1 MKLSALSL
9 SAKTALMV
17 IAALG
22 ALTLAVMAV
31 AAVLLTRDAEAR
43 AAERQ
48 ETNMRVAWD
57 VLADYGDGFTARD
70 GKLYVGSTPMNDFTA
85 PVDRVKT
92 LVGGTATVF
101 MGDLRITTN
110 VVKDDGSRAVGTRL
124 KPGPV
129 FDAVLKD
136 GRPYRGQADIL
147 GKPYFVAYDPIKTTA
162 GQTIGVLYVGI
173 PKADFMASVNH
184 MMIALFACGL
194 VVALLTLGACLYVSR
209 RMFSPL
215 KGLCDR
221 MESLRQGRTDFDA
234 PWVSRGDDIGQ
245 ISRAVIAFRDAALHQ
260 KETETEAETMRETA
274 RATRVAS
281 EADHERLAAEDAVVV
296 EALGDGLA
304 ALARGDLTY
313 RITTTFAERS
323 RKLKDDYN
331 AAADTLTATM
341 GDIIELVGAMRAGT
355 AEVTTAT
362 NDLSRRT
369 EQQAAALEETA
380 AALDQITVTV
390 KKTAEGAQSAA
401 GITAKARSGAE
412 ERERIIADTT
422 AAMGQIESTSGRI
435 GEIIGV
441 IDEIAFQTNL
451 LALNAGVEAARA
463 GEAGRGFAVVASE
476 VRALAQ
482 RSADAAR
489 EIKGL
494 IAASSASVG
503 EGARLVSQTGGA
515 LTALISQVADIN
527 LLAAEIAASAREQ
540 AVGLAEVNVA
550 VNQMDQTTQQN
561 AAMVEQTTAANQALS
576 HEAETLAELVSR
588 FCIEAGR
595 QSHGRGLPGRETAWA
610 A

>member
-1 MKLSALSL
+1 MKISALSL

-22 ALTLAVMAV
+22 ALTLTLLTV
-31 AAVLLTRDAEAR
+31 AAGLLTRDAEAR

-57 VLADYGDGFTARD
+57 VLADYGDGFSTRD

-85 PVDRVKT
+85 PVDRIKT

-101 MGDLRITTN
+101 MGDLRVTTN
-110 VVKDDGSRAVGTRL
+110 VVKDDGSRAVGTKL

-129 FDAVLKD
+129 FDAVLKN
-136 GRPYRGQADIL
+136 GKPYRGQADIL
-147 GKPYFVAYDPIKTTA
+147 GKPYFVAYDPIKTAA
-162 GQTIGVLYVGI
+162 GETIGVLYVGI
-173 PKADFMASVNH
+173 PKADFMASVNQ
-184 MMIALFACGL
+184 MMLALFVCGL
-194 VVALLTLGACLYVSR
+194 VVALLTVGACLYVSR

-221 MESLRQGRTDFDA
+221 MEALRQGRTDFDA
-234 PWVSRGDDIGQ
+234 PWISRGDDIGQ
-245 ISRAVIAFRDAALHQ
+245 ISRAVIAFRDAAVRQ
-260 KETETEAETMRETA
+260 KEIETEAETMRETA
-274 RATRVAS
+274 RATRIAG
-281 EADHERLAAEDAVVV
+281 EADRKRLAAEDAVVV
-296 EALGDGLA
+296 QALGDGLA
-304 ALARGDLTY
+304 ALANGDLTY
-313 RITTTFAERS
+313 RITTPFAERS

-341 GDIIELVGAMRAGT
+341 SEIIELVGAMRSGT
-355 AEVTTAT
+355 TEVTTAT

-401 GITAKARSGAE
+401 GITAKARDGAE
-412 ERERIIADTT
+412 DRERIIADTT
-422 AAMGQIESTSGRI
+422 AAMAQIESTSGRI

-463 GEAGRGFAVVASE
+463 GEAGRGFAIVASE

-482 RSADAAR
+482 RSAEAAR
-489 EIKGL
+489 EIKAL

-503 EGARLVSQTGGA
+503 DGARLVAQTGGA
-515 LTALISQVADIN
+515 LTALIGQVAEIN
-527 LLAAEIAASAREQ
+527 LLAGEIAASAREQ

-588 FCIEAGR
+588 FRIEAGR
-595 QSHGRGLPGRETAWA
+595 QSHGRETAWA

>member
-1 MKLSALSL
+1 MKISSLSL

-22 ALTLAVMAV
+22 VLTLTLMAV

-57 VLADYGDGFTARD
+57 VLADYGANFSSDGQTLR
-70 GKLYVGSTPMNDFTA
+70 VGGTRLNDFLE
-85 PVDRVKT
+85 PVDRIKT

-101 MGDLRITTN
+101 MGDTRVTTN
-110 VVKDDGSRAVGTRL
+110 VVKEDGSRAVGTKL
-124 KPGPV
+124 KAGPV
-129 FDAVLKD
+129 HDAVLRD
-136 GRPYRGQADIL
+136 GRAYRGSTEIL
-147 GKPYFVAYDPIKTTA
+147 GKPYFVAYDPIKNA
-162 GQTIGVLYVGI
+162 QGQTIGVLFVGV

-184 MMIALFACGL
+184 VMIALFAGGS
-194 VVALLTLGACLYVSR
+194 VMALLVLGACLVLSR

-215 KGLCDR
+215 QALCDR
-221 MESLRQGRTDFDA
+221 MESLRQGDTNFEA
-234 PWVSRGDDIGQ
+234 PWAARGDDIGH
-245 ISRAVIAFRDAALHQ
+245 IARAVLAFRDAAVRQ
-260 KETETEAETMRETA
+260 REVEGEAEGMRETA
-274 RATRVAS
+274 RQARIAS
-281 EADHERLAAEDAVVV
+281 EAETARLAEEDAVVV
-296 EALGDGLA
+296 EALGQGLS
-304 ALARGDLTY
+304 ALAQGDLTH
-313 RITTTFAERS
+313 RINVTFAARS
-323 RKLKDDYN
+323 RQLKDDYN
-331 AAADTLTATM
+331 AAMDALAETM
-341 GDIIELVGAMRAGT
+341 GEIIVLTGAMRSGT
-355 AEVTTAT
+355 AEVSTAT
-362 NDLSRRT
+362 DDLSRRT
-369 EQQAAALEETA
+369 ERQAAALEETA
-380 AALDQITVTV
+380 AALDEITVTV
-390 KKTAEGAQSAA
+390 KKTAEGARAAA
-401 GITAKARSGAE
+401 GITDEAQKGAT

-422 AAMGQIESTSGRI
+422 AAMTQIESTSGRI

-489 EIKGL
+489 EIKTL

-515 LTALISQVADIN
+515 LTALIGQVSKIN
-527 LLAAEIAASAREQ
+527 QLAAEIAASANEQ
-540 AVGLAEVNVA
+540 AVGLVEVNTA

-576 HEAETLAELVSR
+576 HEAEQLAGLIQRFRIAGGGSR
-588 FCIEAGR
+588 AMAR
-595 QSHGRGLPGRETAWA
+595 A

>member
-136 GRPYRGQADIL
+136 GKPYRGQTDIL
-147 GKPYFVAYDPIKTTA
+147 GKPYFVAYDPIKTAA
-162 GQTIGVLYVGI
+162 GETIGVLYVGI

-221 MESLRQGRTDFDA
+221 MEALRQGRTDFDA

-245 ISRAVIAFRDAALHQ
+245 ISRAVIAFRDAAVRQ

-274 RATRVAS
+274 RTTRLAS
-281 EADHERLAAEDAVVV
+281 EAERERLAAEDAVVV

-341 GDIIELVGAMRAGT
+341 GDIIELVGAMRSGT

-576 HEAETLAELVSR
+576 HEAEQLAELMSR
-588 FCIEAGR
+588 FRIETGR
-595 QSHGRGLPGRETAWA
+595 QTNGSGALGRETAWA

>member
-1 MKLSALSL
+1 MKFRALSL

-17 IAALG
+17 VAALG
-22 ALTLAVMAV
+22 ALTIVLMAV
-31 AAVLLTRDAEAR
+31 AAFLLGRDAEAR
-43 AAERQ
+43 ATERQ
-48 ETNMRVAWD
+48 EANMRVAWD
-57 VLADYGDGFTARD
+57 VLSDYGDGFSARD
-70 GKLYVGSTPMNDFTA
+70 GKLYVGSTPMNDFVE
-85 PVDRVKT
+85 PVDRIKA

-101 MGDLRITTN
+101 LNDVRVTTN
-110 VVKDDGSRAVGTRL
+110 VVKDDGSRAVGTKL

-129 FDAVLKD
+129 YDAVLKS
-136 GRPYRGQADIL
+136 GVAYRGQTEIL
-147 GKPYFVAYDPIKTTA
+147 GKPYFVAYDPIKNAA

-173 PKADFMASVNH
+173 PKVDFMASVNQV
-184 MMIALFACGL
+184 MLALFVCGL
-194 VVALLTLGACLYVSR
+194 VVALLIVGACLFLSR

-221 MESLRQGRTDFDA
+221 MEALRQGRTDFDA

-245 ISRAVIAFRDAALHQ
+245 ISRAVLAFRDAAVRQ
-260 KETETEAETMRETA
+260 KETQVEAEAMRATARETQMA
-274 RATRVAS
+274 G
-281 EADHERLAAEDAVVV
+281 EAERERLAEEDAVVV

-313 RITTTFAERS
+313 RIKTAFAERS

-331 AAADTLTATM
+331 AAADTLAGTM
-341 GDIIELVGAMRAGT
+341 GDIIDLVGAMRAGT

-362 NDLSRRT
+362 DDLSRRT
-369 EQQAAALEETA
+369 ERQAAALEETA

-390 KKTAEGAQSAA
+390 RRTAEGAQSAA
-401 GITAKARSGAE
+401 NITAEARGGAE
-412 ERERIIADTT
+412 AREQIIADTT
-422 AAMGQIESTSGRI
+422 AAMGEIETTSGRI

-482 RSADAAR
+482 RSAEAAR
-489 EIKGL
+489 EIKTL

-515 LTALISQVADIN
+515 LSALIGQVAEIN
-527 LLAAEIAASAREQ
+527 QLAGEIAASAKDQ
-540 AVGLAEVNVA
+540 AVGLAEVNTA
-550 VNQMDQTTQQN
+550 VTQMDQTTQQN

-576 HEAETLAELVSR
+576 QEAEKLADLVAR
-588 FCIEAGR
+588 FRIDVEAQAGAPQPDR
-595 QSHGRGLPGRETAWA
+595 AVWA

>member
-1 MKLSALSL
+1 
-9 SAKTALMV
+9 
-17 IAALG
+17 
-22 ALTLAVMAV
+22 
-31 AAVLLTRDAEAR
+31 
-43 AAERQ
+43 
-48 ETNMRVAWD
+48 
-57 VLADYGDGFTARD
+57 
-70 GKLYVGSTPMNDFTA
+70 
-85 PVDRVKT
+85 
-92 LVGGTATVF
+92 
-101 MGDLRITTN
+101 
-110 VVKDDGSRAVGTRL
+110 
-124 KPGPV
+124 
-129 FDAVLKD
+129 
-136 GRPYRGQADIL
+136 
-147 GKPYFVAYDPIKTTA
+147 
-162 GQTIGVLYVGI
+162 GI
-173 PKADFMASVNH
+173 PKADFMASVNNV
-184 MMIALFACGL
+184 MIALFACGL
-194 VVALLTLGACLYVSR
+194 VVALLTVGACLVVSR
-209 RMFSPL
+209 RMFSPM

-221 MESLRQGRTDFDA
+221 MEALRQGRTDFDA

-245 ISRAVIAFRDAALHQ
+245 ISRAVIAFRDAALRQ
-260 KETETEAETMRETA
+260 KETETEAETMRESA
-274 RATRVAS
+274 RAARLAG
-281 EADHERLAAEDAVVV
+281 EAERERLAAEDAVVV

-323 RKLKDDYN
+323 KKLKDDYN

-341 GDIIELVGAMRAGT
+341 GDIIELVGAMRSGT

-401 GITAKARSGAE
+401 GITAKARGGAE

-503 EGARLVSQTGGA
+503 EGARLVSQTGGT

-576 HEAETLAELVSR
+576 HEAEQLAELVSR
-588 FCIEAGR
+588 FRIDAGR
-595 QSHGRGLPGRETAWA
+595 QTHGSGPHGRENAWA

>member
-22 ALTLAVMAV
+22 ALTLAVMAL
-31 AAVLLTRDAEAR
+31 AAVLLTRDAESR

-101 MGDLRITTN
+101 LGDLRVTTN
-110 VVKDDGSRAVGTRL
+110 VVKDDGSRAVGTKL

-129 FDAVLKD
+129 YDAVLTA

-173 PKADFMASVNH
+173 PKADFMASVNNV
-184 MMIALFACGL
+184 MIALFACGL
-194 VVALLTLGACLYVSR
+194 VVALLTVGACLVVSR
-209 RMFSPL
+209 RMFSPM

-221 MESLRQGRTDFDA
+221 MEALRQGRTDFDA

-245 ISRAVIAFRDAALHQ
+245 ISRAVIAFRDAALRQ
-260 KETETEAETMRETA
+260 KETETEAETMRESA
-274 RATRVAS
+274 RAARLAG
-281 EADHERLAAEDAVVV
+281 EAERERLAAEDAVVV

-323 RKLKDDYN
+323 KKLKDDYN

-341 GDIIELVGAMRAGT
+341 GDIIELVGAMRSGT

-401 GITAKARSGAE
+401 GITAKARGGAE

-588 FCIEAGR
+588 FRIEAGR
-595 QSHGRGLPGRETAWA
+595 QAQGRETAWA

>member
-101 MGDLRITTN
+101 MGDLRVTTN
-110 VVKDDGSRAVGTRL
+110 VVKDDGARAVGTRL

-136 GRPYRGQADIL
+136 GKAYRGQADIL
-147 GKPYFVAYDPIKTTA
+147 GKPYFVAYDPIKTAA
-162 GQTIGVLYVGI
+162 GETIGVLYVGI

-184 MMIALFACGL
+184 VMIALFACGL
-194 VVALLTLGACLYVSR
+194 VVALLTVGACLYVSR

-234 PWVSRGDDIGQ
+234 PWVARGDDIGQ
-245 ISRAVIAFRDAALHQ
+245 ISRAVIAFRDAAVRQ

-281 EADHERLAAEDAVVV
+281 EADRERLAAEDAVVV

-341 GDIIELVGAMRAGT
+341 GEIIELVGAMRAGT

-503 EGARLVSQTGGA
+503 DGARLVAQTGGA
-515 LTALISQVADIN
+515 LTALIGQVAEIN

-588 FCIEAGR
+588 FRIEAGR
-595 QSHGRGLPGRETAWA
+595 QTHDRENAWA

>member
-22 ALTLAVMAV
+22 ARTLAVMAL
-31 AAVLLTRDAEAR
+31 AAVLLTRDAESR

-101 MGDLRITTN
+101 LGDLRVTTN

-136 GRPYRGQADIL
+136 GKPYRGQADIL

-173 PKADFMASVNH
+173 PKADFMASVNNV
-184 MMIALFACGL
+184 MIALFACGL
-194 VVALLTLGACLYVSR
+194 VVALLTVGACLVVSR
-209 RMFSPL
+209 RMFSPM

-221 MESLRQGRTDFDA
+221 MEALRQGRTDFDA

-245 ISRAVIAFRDAALHQ
+245 ISRAVIAFRDAALRQ
-260 KETETEAETMRETA
+260 KETETEAETMRESA
-274 RATRVAS
+274 RATRLAG
-281 EADHERLAAEDAVVV
+281 EADRERLAAEDAVVV

-323 RKLKDDYN
+323 KKLKDDYN

-341 GDIIELVGAMRAGT
+341 GDIIELVGAMRSGT

-401 GITAKARSGAE
+401 GITAKARGGAE

-576 HEAETLAELVSR
+576 HEAEQLAELVSR
-588 FCIEAGR
+588 FRIDAGR
-595 QSHGRGLPGRETAWA
+595 QTNGSGAHGRENAWA

>member
-1 MKLSALSL
+1 MKISALSL

-22 ALTLAVMAV
+22 ALTLTLLTV

-57 VLADYGDGFTARD
+57 VLADYGDGFSTRD

-85 PVDRVKT
+85 PVDRIKT

-101 MGDLRITTN
+101 MGDLRVTTN
-110 VVKDDGSRAVGTRL
+110 VVKDDGSRAVGTKL

-129 FDAVLKD
+129 FDAVLKN
-136 GRPYRGQADIL
+136 GKPYRGQADIL
-147 GKPYFVAYDPIKTTA
+147 GKPYFVAYDPIKTAA

-173 PKADFMASVNH
+173 PKADFMASVNQ
-184 MMIALFACGL
+184 MMLALFVCGL
-194 VVALLTLGACLYVSR
+194 VVALLTVGACLYVSR

-221 MESLRQGRTDFDA
+221 MEALRQGRTDFDA
-234 PWVSRGDDIGQ
+234 PWISRGDDIGQ
-245 ISRAVIAFRDAALHQ
+245 IARAVIAFRDAAVRQ
-260 KETETEAETMRETA
+260 KEIETEAETMRETA
-274 RATRVAS
+274 RATRIAS
-281 EADHERLAAEDAVVV
+281 EADRERLTAEDAVVV
-296 EALGDGLA
+296 QALGDGLA
-304 ALARGDLTY
+304 ALANGDLTY
-313 RITTTFAERS
+313 RITTPFAERS

-341 GDIIELVGAMRAGT
+341 GEIIELVGAMRSGT
-355 AEVTTAT
+355 TEVTTAT

-401 GITAKARSGAE
+401 GITAKARDGAE
-412 ERERIIADTT
+412 DRERIIADTT
-422 AAMGQIESTSGRI
+422 AAMAQIESTSGRI

-489 EIKGL
+489 EIKAL

-503 EGARLVSQTGGA
+503 DGARLVAQTGGA
-515 LTALISQVADIN
+515 LTALIGQVAEIN

-576 HEAETLAELVSR
+576 HEAETLARLVSR
-588 FCIEAGR
+588 FRIEAGG
-595 QSHGRGLPGRETAWA
+595 QTKGNMAHGRETAWA

>member
-1 MKLSALSL
+1 MKISSLSL

-22 ALTLAVMAV
+22 VLTLTLMAV

-57 VLADYGDGFTARD
+57 VLADYGANFSSDGQTLRV
-70 GKLYVGSTPMNDFTA
+70 GGTKLNDFVE

-92 LVGGTATVF
+92 LVGGMATVF
-101 MGDLRITTN
+101 MGDTRVTTN
-110 VVKDDGSRAVGTRL
+110 VVKEDGSRAVGTKL
-124 KPGPV
+124 KAGPV
-129 FDAVLKD
+129 HDAVLRD
-136 GRPYRGQADIL
+136 GRSYRGSTEIL
-147 GKPYFVAYDPIKTTA
+147 GKPYFVAYDPIKNA
-162 GQTIGVLYVGI
+162 QGQTIGVLFVGV

-184 MMIALFACGL
+184 VMIALFAGGT
-194 VVALLTLGACLYVSR
+194 VMALLVLGACLVLSR

-215 KGLCDR
+215 QALCDR
-221 MESLRQGRTDFDA
+221 MESLRQGDTNFEA
-234 PWVSRGDDIGQ
+234 PWAARGDDIGH
-245 ISRAVIAFRDAALHQ
+245 IARAVLAFRDAAVRQ
-260 KETETEAETMRETA
+260 REIEGEAEGMRETA
-274 RATRVAS
+274 RQARIAS
-281 EADHERLAAEDAVVV
+281 EAETARLAEEDAVVV
-296 EALGDGLA
+296 EALGKGLS
-304 ALARGDLTY
+304 ALAQGDLTH
-313 RITTTFAERS
+313 RINVTFAARS
-323 RKLKDDYN
+323 RQLKDDYN
-331 AAADTLTATM
+331 AAMDALAETM
-341 GDIIELVGAMRAGT
+341 GEIIVLTGAMRSGT
-355 AEVTTAT
+355 AEVSTAT
-362 NDLSRRT
+362 DDLSRRT
-369 EQQAAALEETA
+369 ERQAAALEETA
-380 AALDQITVTV
+380 AALDEITVTV
-390 KKTAEGAQSAA
+390 KKTAEGARAAA
-401 GITAKARSGAE
+401 GITDEAQKGAT

-422 AAMGQIESTSGRI
+422 AAMTQIESTSGRI

-482 RSADAAR
+482 RSADAAK
-489 EIKGL
+489 EIKEL

-515 LTALISQVADIN
+515 LTALIGQVAKIN
-527 LLAAEIAASAREQ
+527 QLAAEIAASANEQ
-540 AVGLAEVNVA
+540 AVGLVEVNTA

-576 HEAETLAELVSR
+576 HEAEQLAGLIQR
-588 FCIEAGR
+588 FRIAGGG
-595 QSHGRGLPGRETAWA
+595 QAYAQA

>member
-1 MKLSALSL
+1 MKISALSL

-22 ALTLAVMAV
+22 ALTLTLMAV
-31 AAVLLTRDAEAR
+31 AAGLLTRDAEAR

-57 VLADYGDGFTARD
+57 VLADYGDGFSTRD

-85 PVDRVKT
+85 PVDRIKT

-101 MGDLRITTN
+101 MGDLRVTTN
-110 VVKDDGSRAVGTRL
+110 VVKDDGSRAVGTKL

-129 FDAVLKD
+129 FDAVLKN
-136 GRPYRGQADIL
+136 GKPYRGQADIL
-147 GKPYFVAYDPIKTTA
+147 GKPYFVAYDPIKTAA

-173 PKADFMASVNH
+173 PKADFMASVNQ
-184 MMIALFACGL
+184 MMLALFVCGL
-194 VVALLTLGACLYVSR
+194 VVALLTVGACLYVSR

-221 MESLRQGRTDFDA
+221 MEALRQGRTDFDA
-234 PWVSRGDDIGQ
+234 PWISRGDDIGQ
-245 ISRAVIAFRDAALHQ
+245 ISRAVIAFRDAAVRQ
-260 KETETEAETMRETA
+260 KEIETEAETMRETA
-274 RATRVAS
+274 RATRISS
-281 EADHERLAAEDAVVV
+281 EADRERLAAEDAVVV
-296 EALGDGLA
+296 QALGDGLA
-304 ALARGDLTY
+304 ALANGDLTY
-313 RITTTFAERS
+313 RITAPFAERS

-341 GDIIELVGAMRAGT
+341 GEIIELVGAMRSGT
-355 AEVTTAT
+355 TEVTTAT

-401 GITAKARSGAE
+401 GITAKARDGAAD
-412 ERERIIADTT
+412 RERIIADTT
-422 AAMGQIESTSGRI
+422 AAMAQIESTSGRI

-482 RSADAAR
+482 RSAEAAR
-489 EIKGL
+489 EIKAL

-503 EGARLVSQTGGA
+503 DGARLVAQTGGA
-515 LTALISQVADIN
+515 LTALIGQVAEIN
-527 LLAAEIAASAREQ
+527 LLAGEIAASAREQ

-588 FCIEAGR
+588 FRIEGR
-595 QSHGRGLPGRETAWA
+595 QSHHREAHGRETAWA

>member
-1 MKLSALSL
+1 MKISALSL

-22 ALTLAVMAV
+22 ALTLTLLTV

-57 VLADYGDGFTARD
+57 VLADYGDGFSTRD

-85 PVDRVKT
+85 PVDRIKT

-101 MGDLRITTN
+101 MGDLRVTTN
-110 VVKDDGSRAVGTRL
+110 VVKDDGSRAVGTKL

-129 FDAVLKD
+129 FDAVLKN
-136 GRPYRGQADIL
+136 GKPYRGQADIL
-147 GKPYFVAYDPIKTTA
+147 GKPYFVAYDPIKTAA

-173 PKADFMASVNH
+173 PKADFMASVNQ
-184 MMIALFACGL
+184 MMLALFVCGL
-194 VVALLTLGACLYVSR
+194 VVALLTVGACLYVSR

-221 MESLRQGRTDFDA
+221 MEALRQGRTDFDA
-234 PWVSRGDDIGQ
+234 PWISRGDDIGQ
-245 ISRAVIAFRDAALHQ
+245 IARAVIAFRDAAVRQ
-260 KETETEAETMRETA
+260 KEIETEAETMRETA
-274 RATRVAS
+274 RATRIAG
-281 EADHERLAAEDAVVV
+281 EADRERLAAEDAIVVQ
-296 EALGDGLA
+296 ALGDGLA
-304 ALARGDLTY
+304 ALANGDLTY
-313 RITTTFAERS
+313 RITTPFAERS

-341 GDIIELVGAMRAGT
+341 GEIIELVGAMRSGT
-355 AEVTTAT
+355 TEVTTAT

-401 GITAKARSGAE
+401 GITAKARDGAE
-412 ERERIIADTT
+412 DRERIIADTT
-422 AAMGQIESTSGRI
+422 AAMAQIESTSGRI

-489 EIKGL
+489 EIKAL

-503 EGARLVSQTGGA
+503 DGARLVAQTGGA
-515 LTALISQVADIN
+515 LTALIGQVAEIN
-527 LLAAEIAASAREQ
+527 LLAGEIAASAREQ

-576 HEAETLAELVSR
+576 HEAETLAGLVSR
-588 FCIEAGR
+588 FRIEAGR
-595 QSHGRGLPGRETAWA
+595 QSHGGETAWA

>member
-1 MKLSALSL
+1 
-9 SAKTALMV
+9 MV

-22 ALTLAVMAV
+22 ALTITLMAV
-31 AAVLLTRDAEAR
+31 AAVLLTRDAGAR

-57 VLADYGDGFTARD
+57 VLADYGDGFSARD
-70 GKLYVGSTPMNDFTA
+70 GKLYVGSTPMNDFVE

-92 LVGGTATVF
+92 LVGGMATVF
-101 MGDLRITTN
+101 MGDMRVTTN
-110 VVKDDGSRAVGTRL
+110 VVKDDGSRAVGTKL

-129 FDAVLKD
+129 YDAVLKS
-136 GRPYRGQADIL
+136 GKPYRGQTEIL
-147 GKPYFVAYDPIKTTA
+147 NKPYFVAYDPIKNAA
-162 GQTIGVLYVGI
+162 GETIGVLFVGI
-173 PKADFMASVNH
+173 PKADFMASVNQV
-184 MMIALFACGL
+184 MIALFACGL
-194 VVALLTLGACLYVSR
+194 VVALLVVGACLVLSR

-215 KGLCDR
+215 KALCDR
-221 MESLRQGRTDFDA
+221 MEALRQGRTDFDA

-245 ISRAVIAFRDAALHQ
+245 IARAVIAFRDAALRQ
-260 KETETEAETMRETA
+260 KETEAEADTMRETA
-274 RATRVAS
+274 RATQMAS
-281 EADHERLAAEDAVVV
+281 AAERERLAEEDAVVV

-304 ALARGDLTY
+304 ALARGDLSY
-313 RITTTFAERS
+313 RITTSFAERS
-323 RKLKDDYN
+323 RKLKEDYN
-331 AAADTLTATM
+331 AAAETLSATM

-380 AALDQITVTV
+380 AALDEITVTV
-390 KKTAEGAQSAA
+390 RKTADGAQSAA
-401 GITAKARSGAE
+401 GITAQARSGAE

-422 AAMGQIESTSGRI
+422 AAMGDIETSSGRI

-482 RSADAAR
+482 RSAEAAK

-494 IAASSASVG
+494 ISASSASVG

-527 LLAAEIAASAREQ
+527 LLAAEIAASAKEQ
-540 AVGLAEVNVA
+540 AVGLAEVNTA

-576 HEAETLAELVSR
+576 HEAEKLAELVSR
-588 FCIEAGR
+588 FRLDAAR
-595 QSHGRGLPGRETAWA
+595 QTQDERAAWA